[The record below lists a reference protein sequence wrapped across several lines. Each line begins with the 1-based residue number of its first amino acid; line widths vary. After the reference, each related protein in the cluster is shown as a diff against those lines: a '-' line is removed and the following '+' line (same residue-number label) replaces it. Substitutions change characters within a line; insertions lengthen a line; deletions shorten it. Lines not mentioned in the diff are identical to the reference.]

1 MDKLNILLV
10 TGLVTAEHQGRVMK
24 EKLRELLEATGRFN
38 VVIVEEFRNITPE
51 FLELYDAIL
60 INYDG
65 KTWPTEHARRFG
77 DQTEAAVYDFVAKG
91 KGIIFYHSSIWV
103 DPDWPDEWRK
113 LLGGYCAMDKG
124 CRRCPKD
131 DHFVEVMDEN
141 HPITKD
147 IDKKWMNVF
156 DDLFTHVIIHPE
168 ADVHVL
174 CSIYDDVENYK
185 VPGFPPPHHPVD
197 IPDGDLNKMEGVN
210 QYTPVIWTN
219 KYGEGRAF
227 VTSIGHWEAL
237 DRFNFIT
244 MLVRG
249 AEWAASGEVTLGR
262 PNRSGDNR
270 LKLFPYY

>member
-1 MDKLNILLV
+1 MKTINVLLV
-10 TGLVTAEHQGRVMK
+10 SGLVTIEHQSRKMN
-24 EKLRELLEATGRFN
+24 ERLRELLEATGRFQ

-51 FLELYDAIL
+51 FLKPYDMLL

-65 KTWPTEHARRFG
+65 KLLPTQPARRFG
-77 DQTEAAVYDFVAKG
+77 EQTEQAIYDFAAGG
-91 KGIIFYHSSIWV
+91 KGIVFYHSSIWV
-103 DPDWPDEWRK
+103 DAHWPDEWRR
-113 LLGGYCAMDKG
+113 LLGGYCAMDQG

-131 DHFVEVMDEN
+131 DFYVETTDLD

-147 IDKKWMNVF
+147 IDAKWMNVF
-156 DDLFTHVIIHPE
+156 DDLFTHLIIHPD
-168 ADVHVL
+168 AKIHVL
-174 CSIYDDVENYK
+174 ASVYDNVDFYR
-185 VPGFPPPHHPVD
+185 VPGFPPAHHPVE
-197 IPDGDLNKMEGVN
+197 IPDGDLTKMTGVN

-219 KYGEGRAF
+219 EYGNGRVF

-249 AEWAASGEVTLGR
+249 CEWAATGTVTLGK
-262 PNRSGDNR
+262 PDRSGDNR

>member
-10 TGLVTAEHQGRVMK
+10 TGLVTAEHQGRIMK
-24 EKLRELLEATGRFN
+24 EKLRDLLEATGRFN

-51 FLELYDAIL
+51 FLEPYDAIL

-65 KTWPTEHARRFG
+65 KTWPTEQARRFG
-77 DQTEAAVYDFVAKG
+77 EQTEAAVYDFVAKG

-113 LLGGYCAMDKG
+113 MLGGYCAMDKG

-141 HPITKD
+141 HPITKG
-147 IDKKWMNVF
+147 IDKKWMNVL
-156 DDLFTHVIIHPE
+156 DDLFTQVIVHPE
-168 ADVHVL
+168 ADMHVL
-174 CSIYDDVENYK
+174 CAIYDDVENYK
-185 VPGFPPPHHPVD
+185 VPGFPPPHHPVA

-210 QYTPVIWTN
+210 QYTPVIWMN
-219 KYGEGRAF
+219 RYGKGRSF

-244 MLVRG
+244 MFVRG
-249 AEWAASGEVTLGR
+249 VEWAASGKVTLEK
-262 PNRSGDNR
+262 PDRSGENR

>member
-1 MDKLNILLV
+1 MV
-10 TGLVTAEHQGRVMK
+10 GGLITLEHQGRLITAR
-24 EKLRELLEATGRFN
+24 LRELLEATGRFN
-38 VVIVEEFRNITPE
+38 VVYTEELRNITPAY
-51 FLELYDAIL
+51 LEPYDALFID
-60 INYDG
+60 YDG
-65 KTWPTEHARRFG
+65 KFFPTEHARRFG
-77 DQTEAAVYDFVAKG
+77 EQTESAIYDFVAQG

-103 DPDWPDEWRK
+103 DADWPDEWRR

-131 DHFVEVMDEN
+131 DHFVEVTDPDD
-141 HPITKD
+141 PITKG

-156 DDLFTHVIIHPE
+156 DDLFSQLIIYPGE
-168 ADVHVL
+168 EIHVL

-185 VPGFPPPHHPVD
+185 VPGWPPKHHPVD
-197 IPDGDLNKMEGVN
+197 IPDGKLENMPGINE
-210 QYTPVIWTN
+210 YTPVIWKHN
-219 KYGEGRAF
+219 YGKGRVF

-249 AEWAASGEVTLGR
+249 VEWAASGKVTLEK
-262 PNRSGDNR
+262 PDRSGDNR

>member
-1 MDKLNILLV
+1 
-10 TGLVTAEHQGRVMK
+10 MK
-24 EKLRELLEATGRFN
+24 ERLRELLEATGRFH
-38 VVIVEEFRNITPE
+38 VVIVEEFRNITPK
-51 FLELYDAIL
+51 FLEPYDAVL

-77 DQTEAAVYDFVAKG
+77 EETEAAIYDFVAKG

-103 DPDWPDEWRK
+103 DADWPDEWRK
-113 LLGGYCAMDKG
+113 LLGGYCAMDQG

-131 DHFVEVMDEN
+131 DHFVEVMDED
-141 HPITKD
+141 HPITKGV
-147 IDKKWMNVF
+147 DKKWMNVF

-168 ADVHVL
+168 AKVHVL

-197 IPDGDLNKMEGVN
+197 IPDGDLNKMKGVN

-219 KYGEGRAF
+219 RYGKGRSF

-244 MLVRG
+244 MFVRG
-249 AEWAASGEVTLGR
+249 VEWQLRKRLHWKSRIEVE
-262 PNRSGDNR
+262 
-270 LKLFPYY
+270 KIV

>member
-24 EKLRELLEATGRFN
+24 EKLRDLLEATGRFN

-51 FLELYDAIL
+51 FLEPYDAIL

-77 DQTEAAVYDFVAKG
+77 EQTEAAVYDFVAKG

-156 DDLFTHVIIHPE
+156 DDLFTQVIIHPE
-168 ADVHVL
+168 ANVHVL

-185 VPGFPPPHHPVD
+185 VPGF
-197 IPDGDLNKMEGVN
+197 
-210 QYTPVIWTN
+210 
-219 KYGEGRAF
+219 
-227 VTSIGHWEAL
+227 
-237 DRFNFIT
+237 
-244 MLVRG
+244 
-249 AEWAASGEVTLGR
+249 
-262 PNRSGDNR
+262 RSEEHNV
-270 LKLFPYY
+270 